1 MYISFV
7 NAPERFEDTT
17 ELMVSSIVIMQ
28 IPVRLCKLK
37 YIKVMVERFNT
48 NNSEYM
54 DVIPK
59 IIDEVLLNLKDSNRK
74 IRETDY

>member
-1 MYISFV
+1 
-7 NAPERFEDTT
+7 
-17 ELMVSSIVIMQ
+17 
-28 IPVRLCKLK
+28 
-37 YIKVMVERFNT
+37 MVEGFNM

-74 IRETDY
+74 TRETYY